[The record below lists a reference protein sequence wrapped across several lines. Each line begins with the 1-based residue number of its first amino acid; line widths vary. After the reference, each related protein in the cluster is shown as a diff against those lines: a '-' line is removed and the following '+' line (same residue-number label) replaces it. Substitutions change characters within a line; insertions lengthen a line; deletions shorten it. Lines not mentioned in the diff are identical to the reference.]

1 MHWSYADLM
10 ALPLDVYNELIGM
23 ISDGDLKFG
32 LGD

>member
-10 ALPLDVYNELIGM
+10 ALPADVYDELIEM
-23 ISDGDLKFG
+23 VKRGDLKFG

>member
-10 ALPLDVYNELIGM
+10 ALPGNVYDVLIEM
-23 ISDGDLKFG
+23 VTNGDLKFG